1 MVMGDCGPERG
12 RWRRPGR
19 RTGRYRTL
27 CAAGFP
33 LDGRARQAAAAASR
47 RHGPPGHSTQEDSP
61 ISASASFR
69 GQRILVTGGSGT
81 IGARL
86 VDHLLGLEPEVVR
99 ILGRD
104 ETKQFYQRQRLR
116 DRSNVR
122 FLVGDVRDRDRLVRA
137 MDGIHTVFHC
147 AALKHVE
154 SGEYNPFEATQTN
167 VVGTQN
173 VIDACLAAG
182 VGTMILTS
190 SDKAA
195 NPTSV
200 MGASKLLAEKLVS
213 AATNYRG
220 PRPTRFASV
229 RFGNVLG
236 SRGSALELF
245 FRQIAAGGP
254 VTVTD
259 PAMTRFVMSTDRAVE
274 LAIRAAEVAKGGE
287 VFVFKMPAARLADLV
302 AAAIDVV
309 APASGLDP
317 AAIAMTTIEPRP
329 GEKPYEELMTEDES
343 NRARDIGEM
352 FAVLPSIESHPDVIA
367 AYRDEA
373 AAPVGA
379 YRSDAAEPMR
389 PDEVRSLVA
398 ETFASASGLG

>member
-1 MVMGDCGPERG
+1 
-12 RWRRPGR
+12 
-19 RTGRYRTL
+19 
-27 CAAGFP
+27 
-33 LDGRARQAAAAASR
+33 
-47 RHGPPGHSTQEDSP
+47 
-61 ISASASFR
+61 
-69 GQRILVTGGSGT
+69 VTGGSGT
-81 IGARL
+81 IGGRL

-104 ETKQFYQRQRLR
+104 ETKQFYQRQHLR
-116 DRSNVR
+116 AHANVR

-137 MDGIHTVFHC
+137 MDGIDIVFHC

-154 SGEYNPFEATQTN
+154 SGEFNPFEATQTN

-173 VIDACLAAG
+173 VIDACLAEG

-220 PRPTRFASV
+220 SRSTRFASV

-236 SRGSALELF
+236 SRGSALDLF
-245 FRQIAAGGP
+245 FRQIASGGP

-259 PAMTRFVMSTDRAVE
+259 PTMTRFVMTTDRAVD
-274 LAIRAAEVAKGGE
+274 LAIRASELAQGGE
-287 VFVFKMPAARLADLV
+287 VFVFKMPTARLADLV

-309 APASGLDP
+309 GPVHGHDP
-317 AAIAMTTIEPRP
+317 AAIGTETIEPRA

-343 NRARDIGEM
+343 TRARDIGDM
-352 FAVLPSIESHPDVIA
+352 LVVLPSIEPQAHVVA
-367 AYRDEA
+367 AYRDA
-373 AAPVGA
+373 TPAPVGA
-379 YRSDAAEPMR
+379 YRSDAAEVLSR
-389 PDEVRSLVA
+389 DEVRALVA
-398 ETFASASGLG
+398 ETYAAGLDRP

>member
-1 MVMGDCGPERG
+1 M
-12 RWRRPGR
+12 
-19 RTGRYRTL
+19 
-27 CAAGFP
+27 
-33 LDGRARQAAAAASR
+33 
-47 RHGPPGHSTQEDSP
+47 
-61 ISASASFR
+61 
-69 GQRILVTGGSGT
+69 TGGSGT
-81 IGARL
+81 IGSRL
-86 VDHLLGLEPEVVR
+86 VERLLQLETSVVR
-99 ILGRD
+99 VFGRD
-104 ETKQFYQRQRLR
+104 ETKQFYQRQRLG
-116 DRSNVR
+116 DRRNVR
-122 FLVGDVRDRDRLVRA
+122 FLVGDIRDRDRLVRA
-137 MDGIHTVFHC
+137 MDGIDTVFHC

-167 VVGTQN
+167 IVGTQN
-173 VIDACLAAG
+173 VIDACLAAE

-220 PRPTRFASV
+220 SHPTTFASV

-259 PAMTRFVMSTDRAVE
+259 PTMTRFVMSTNRAVE
-274 LAIRAAEVAKGGE
+274 LAIRAAQVARGGE

-302 AAAIDVV
+302 DSAIDVV
-309 APASGLDP
+309 APAHGLDRR
-317 AAIAMTTIEPRP
+317 AIAMRTIEPRP

-343 NRARDIGEM
+343 IRARDIGDM
-352 FAVLPSIESHPDVIA
+352 FAVLPSIEPQPDVVE
-367 AYRDEA
+367 AYRSADV
-373 AAPVGA
+373 APIGA
-379 YRSDAAEPMR
+379 YRSDSVVPMT
-389 PDEVRSLVA
+389 PDEVRALVE
-398 ETFASASGLG
+398 ETFADVRSGLDTTPGPAGARGTAG

>member
-1 MVMGDCGPERG
+1 
-12 RWRRPGR
+12 
-19 RTGRYRTL
+19 L
-27 CAAGFP
+27 
-33 LDGRARQAAAAASR
+33 
-47 RHGPPGHSTQEDSP
+47 STD
-61 ISASASFR
+61 ASFR

-86 VDHLLGLEPEVVR
+86 VDHLLGLDPDVVR
-99 ILGRD
+99 IFGRD

-116 DRSNVR
+116 DRRNVR
-122 FLVGDVRDRDRLVRA
+122 FLVGDIRDGNRLVRA
-137 MDGIHTVFHC
+137 MDGIDTVFHC

-173 VIDACLAAG
+173 VIDACLAAE
-182 VGTMILTS
+182 VKTMILTS

-220 PRPTRFASV
+220 SHATTFASV

-274 LAIRAAEVAKGGE
+274 LAVRAAEVAHGGE

-309 APASGLDP
+309 APASGRQPESIDTLP
-317 AAIAMTTIEPRP
+317 IEARP
-329 GEKPYEELMTEDES
+329 GEKTYEELMTEDES
-343 NRARDIGEM
+343 ARARDIGEM
-352 FAVLPSIESHPDVIA
+352 FAVMPSIEPQPEVVE
-367 AYRDEA
+367 AYRS
-373 AAPVGA
+373 AAPAPIGA
-379 YRSDAAEPMR
+379 YRSDMVEPLTAV
-389 PDEVRSLVA
+389 EVRELVA
-398 ETFASASGLG
+398 STFAVDGPWA

>member
-1 MVMGDCGPERG
+1 MNTHAP
-12 RWRRPGR
+12 
-19 RTGRYRTL
+19 
-27 CAAGFP
+27 
-33 LDGRARQAAAAASR
+33 
-47 RHGPPGHSTQEDSP
+47 
-61 ISASASFR
+61 SFR
-69 GQRILVTGGSGT
+69 GRHILVTGGSGT

-86 VDHLLGLEPEVVR
+86 VDQLLGHEPEVIRVF
-99 ILGRD
+99 GRD
-104 ETKQFYQRQRLR
+104 ETKQFYQRQRLA
-116 DRSNVR
+116 DRQNVR
-122 FLVGDVRDRDRLVRA
+122 FLVGDIRDRDRLVRA
-137 MDGIHTVFHC
+137 MDGIDTVFHC

-173 VIDACLAAG
+173 VIDACLAAE

-220 PRPTRFASV
+220 SHPTTFASV

-259 PAMTRFVMSTDRAVE
+259 PAMTRFVMSTNRAVE
-274 LAIRAAEVAKGGE
+274 LAIRAAQVARGGE

-302 AAAIDVV
+302 ATAIEVV
-309 APASGLDP
+309 APAHGFDP
-317 AAIAMTTIEPRP
+317 RTIATRTIEPRP

-352 FAVLPSIESHPDVIA
+352 FAVLPSIEPQPGVVE
-367 AYRDEA
+367 AYRSVEP
-373 AAPVGA
+373 APIGA
-379 YRSDAAEPMR
+379 YRSDAVVPMTLE
-389 PDEVRSLVA
+389 EVRALVD
-398 ETFASASGLG
+398 ETFADTTNGSSVAPAGSLGAAG

>member
-1 MVMGDCGPERG
+1 MR
-12 RWRRPGR
+12 
-19 RTGRYRTL
+19 
-27 CAAGFP
+27 AAGP
-33 LDGRARQAAAAASR
+33 PDGPVSYPMGSPAL
-47 RHGPPGHSTQEDSP
+47 PQEDVP
-61 ISASASFR
+61 ITPSASFR

-86 VDHLLGLEPEVVR
+86 VDRLLEREPEVVR
-99 ILGRD
+99 VFGRD

-116 DRSNVR
+116 DRSDVR
-122 FLVGDVRDRDRLVRA
+122 FLVGDIRDRDRLLRA
-137 MDGIHTVFHC
+137 MDGIDTVFHC

-220 PRPTRFASV
+220 SRPTRFASV

-245 FRQIAAGGP
+245 FRQVATGGP

-259 PAMTRFVMSTDRAVE
+259 PAMTRFVMRTDRAVE
-274 LAIRAAEVAKGGE
+274 LAIRAAEIARGGE
-287 VFVFKMPAARLADLV
+287 VFVFKMPAARLQDLV

-309 APASGLDP
+309 ASANGRDP
-317 AAIAMTTIEPRP
+317 GAVATLAIEPRP

-343 NRARDIGEM
+343 TRARDIGEM
-352 FAVLPSIESHPDVIA
+352 FAVLPSIQAPDHVVA
-367 AYRDEA
+367 AYADA
-373 AAPVGA
+373 TPAPVGA
-379 YRSDAAEPMR
+379 YRSDAVEPMTAA
-389 PDEVRSLVA
+389 EVRDLVRATYAADVA
-398 ETFASASGLG
+398 EGALA

>member
-1 MVMGDCGPERG
+1 MS
-12 RWRRPGR
+12 RRLPG
-19 RTGRYRTL
+19 G
-27 CAAGFP
+27 
-33 LDGRARQAAAAASR
+33 GRARSAPDSPSAAAAD
-47 RHGPPGHSTQEDSP
+47 GPAFDAGGLP
-61 ISASASFR
+61 ITASASFR

-116 DRSNVR
+116 DRTNVR

-137 MDGIHTVFHC
+137 MDGIQTVFHC

-220 PRPTRFASV
+220 ARQTRFASV

-259 PAMTRFVMSTDRAVE
+259 PTMTRFVMSTDRAVD
-274 LAIRAAEVAKGGE
+274 LAIRAAEVARGGE

-302 AAAIDVV
+302 AAAIEVV
-309 APASGLDP
+309 APPNGLDP
-317 AAIAMTTIEPRP
+317 AAIGMASIEPRP

-343 NRARDIGEM
+343 TRARDIGEM
-352 FAVLPSIESHPDVIA
+352 FAVLPSIESHPDVIE
-367 AYRDEA
+367 AYRAET

-389 PDEVRSLVA
+389 PDEVRALVA
-398 ETFASASGLG
+398 ETYAVTRALG

>member
-1 MVMGDCGPERG
+1 LSTD
-12 RWRRPGR
+12 
-19 RTGRYRTL
+19 TG
-27 CAAGFP
+27 
-33 LDGRARQAAAAASR
+33 
-47 RHGPPGHSTQEDSP
+47 
-61 ISASASFR
+61 SFR
-69 GQRILVTGGSGT
+69 GRHILVTGGSGT

-86 VDHLLGLEPEVVR
+86 VDQLLGHEPEVIRVF
-99 ILGRD
+99 GRD
-104 ETKQFYQRQRLR
+104 ETKQFYQRQRLG
-116 DRSNVR
+116 DRRNVR
-122 FLVGDVRDRDRLVRA
+122 FLVGDIRDRDRLVRA
-137 MDGIHTVFHC
+137 MDGIDTVFHC

-173 VIDACLAAG
+173 VIDACLAAE

-220 PRPTRFASV
+220 SHPTTFASV

-259 PAMTRFVMSTDRAVE
+259 PAMTRFVMSTNRAVE
-274 LAIRAAEVAKGGE
+274 LAIRAAKLARGGE

-302 AAAIDVV
+302 AAAIEVV
-309 APASGLDP
+309 APAHGLDP
-317 AAIAMTTIEPRP
+317 EAIATRTIEPRP

-352 FAVLPSIESHPDVIA
+352 FADLPSIEPQPGVVE
-367 AYRDEA
+367 AYRSVDP
-373 AAPVGA
+373 APIGA
-379 YRSDAAEPMR
+379 YRSDAVVPMTT
-389 PDEVRSLVA
+389 DEVRALVH
-398 ETFASASGLG
+398 ETFADTTEGVGLTSEADGRVGGAAAVGAAGTIGATR

>member
-1 MVMGDCGPERG
+1 MNTDGASLRG
-12 RWRRPGR
+12 R
-19 RTGRYRTL
+19 
-27 CAAGFP
+27 
-33 LDGRARQAAAAASR
+33 
-47 RHGPPGHSTQEDSP
+47 H
-61 ISASASFR
+61 
-69 GQRILVTGGSGT
+69 ILVTGGSGT

-86 VDHLLGLEPEVVR
+86 VDQLLGLDPEVIRVF
-99 ILGRD
+99 GRD
-104 ETKQFYQRQRLR
+104 ETKQFYQRQRLADHR
-116 DRSNVR
+116 NVR
-122 FLVGDVRDRDRLVRA
+122 FLVGDIRDRDRLVRA
-137 MDGIHTVFHC
+137 MDGIDTVFHC

-173 VIDACLAAG
+173 VIDACLAAE

-220 PRPTRFASV
+220 SHPTTFASV

-259 PAMTRFVMSTDRAVE
+259 PAMTRFVMSTNRAVE
-274 LAIRAAEVAKGGE
+274 LAIRAAGLARGGE
-287 VFVFKMPAARLADLV
+287 VFVFKMPVARLSDLV
-302 AAAIDVV
+302 AASIAVV
-309 APASGLDP
+309 APAHGLDP
-317 AAIAMTTIEPRP
+317 GAISTRLIEPRA

-352 FAVLPSIESHPDVIA
+352 FAVLPSIEPQPGVVE
-367 AYRDEA
+367 AYRSVP
-373 AAPVGA
+373 AAPIGA
-379 YRSDAAEPMR
+379 YRSDSVMPMT
-389 PDEVRSLVA
+389 PEEVRALVD
-398 ETFASASGLG
+398 ETYADALDGRGGAPGMPATPETLGTAG

>member
-1 MVMGDCGPERG
+1 VKDSPPSGPA
-12 RWRRPGR
+12 RRS
-19 RTGRYRTL
+19 
-27 CAAGFP
+27 
-33 LDGRARQAAAAASR
+33 ASA
-47 RHGPPGHSTQEDSP
+47 TQEDPP
-61 ISASASFR
+61 ISASPSFH

-86 VDHLLGLEPEVVR
+86 VDQLIEQDPAVVR
-99 ILGRD
+99 IFGRD
-104 ETKQFYQRQRLR
+104 ETKQFYQRQRLQ
-116 DRSNVR
+116 DRANVR

-137 MDGIHTVFHC
+137 MDGIDTVFHC

-220 PRPTRFASV
+220 SHPTRFASV

-245 FRQIAAGGP
+245 FRQVASGGP

-274 LAIRAAEVAKGGE
+274 LAIRAAEIARGGE
-287 VFVFKMPAARLADLV
+287 VFVFQMPVARLADLV
-302 AAAIDVV
+302 AAAIEVV
-309 APASGLDP
+309 APAHGRDP
-317 AAIAMTTIEPRP
+317 AAIRTRTIEPRP

-343 NRARDIGEM
+343 TRARDIGEM
-352 FAVLPSIESHPDVIA
+352 FAVLPSIEPGAEVLA
-367 AYRDEA
+367 AYHDAA

-379 YRSDAAEPMR
+379 YRSDGVTPLGREEVVALVRQTYATETAEPIG
-389 PDEVRSLVA
+389 A
-398 ETFASASGLG
+398 GLG

>member
-1 MVMGDCGPERG
+1 MRPARRSPERI
-12 RWRRPGR
+12 PD
-19 RTGRYRTL
+19 
-27 CAAGFP
+27 P
-33 LDGRARQAAAAASR
+33 DG
-47 RHGPPGHSTQEDSP
+47 GGVP
-61 ISASASFR
+61 ISPSASFR
-69 GQRILVTGGSGT
+69 GRRILVTGGSGT
-81 IGARL
+81 IGSRL
-86 VDHLLGLEPEVVR
+86 VDHLLGLDPEVVR

-104 ETKQFYQRQRLR
+104 ETKQFYQRLRLR

-122 FLVGDVRDRDRLVRA
+122 FLIGDIRDRDRLVRA
-137 MDGIHTVFHC
+137 MDGIDTVFHC

-167 VVGTQN
+167 VSGTQN
-173 VIDACLAAG
+173 VIDACLEAD
-182 VGTMILTS
+182 VRTMILTS

-220 PRPTRFASV
+220 ARQTRFASV

-274 LAIRAAEVAKGGE
+274 LAIRAADVARGGE
-287 VFVFKMPAARLADLV
+287 TFVFKMPAARLSDLV

-317 AAIAMTTIEPRP
+317 AAIATVPIEPRP
-329 GEKPYEELMTEDES
+329 GEKAYEELMTADES
-343 NRARDIGEM
+343 TRAKDIGEM
-352 FAVLPSIESHPDVIA
+352 FAVMPSIESHPDVIA
-367 AYRDEA
+367 AYADAEA
-373 AAPVGA
+373 IPVGA
-379 YRSDAAEPMR
+379 YRSDQVAPMS
-389 PDEVRSLVA
+389 PAEVRELVA
-398 ETFASASGLG
+398 ATWATDGPAAS